1 MVSRDN
7 GVSELPP
14 CFLNKWSGWTTVAV
28 NNCAAIGTNGWCG
41 LLKESYGCERDVGG
55 VKVCAV
61 VQLCGYLIV
70 IKLKCN
76 EVIGADAKLDGCGN
90 VANTRR
96 DDEFYFCEE
105 IAMCVVNLHTSG

>member
-1 MVSRDN
+1 MVSCNN
-7 GVSELPP
+7 GVSKLAP
-14 CFLNKWSGWTTVAV
+14 CFLNKWPGWTKAAV
-28 NNCAAIGTNGWCG
+28 NTCAAVGTNGWCG
-41 LLKESYGCERDVGG
+41 LLIEGYGCERDVRG

-90 VANTRR
+90 VANMRR
-96 DDEFYFCEE
+96 DDEFYFCED
-105 IAMCVVNLHTSG
+105 IAMFVVILHPSG

>member
-1 MVSRDN
+1 M
-7 GVSELPP
+7 
-14 CFLNKWSGWTTVAV
+14 
-28 NNCAAIGTNGWCG
+28 NNCAAVGTNGWCG
-41 LLKESYGCERDVGG
+41 SLIEGYGCERDVRG

-90 VANTRR
+90 VANTRQ

-105 IAMCVVNLHTSG
+105 IAMCVVYLHTSG